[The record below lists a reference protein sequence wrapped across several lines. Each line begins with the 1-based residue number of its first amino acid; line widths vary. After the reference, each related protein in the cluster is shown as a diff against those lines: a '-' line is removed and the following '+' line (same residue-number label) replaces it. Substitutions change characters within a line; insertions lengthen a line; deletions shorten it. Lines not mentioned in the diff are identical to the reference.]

1 MADYSY
7 SFNLNLDETEEEEKV
22 TKDTGNSSFN
32 LDLPDLGKEGK
43 VTRDTGDSSSE
54 LEGPSKGGFE
64 SQFMYGDSYRKVRDY
79 MDTNFGMT
87 EKAGYTREDI
97 VDAYVTNMRR
107 FSAGQS
113 VVTISELSKLYNAGD
128 NLQKYT
134 DAYKLWDEASGVF
147 SSESGS
153 TLAEKAEGVY
163 DYARAAIVDP
173 TNLLT
178 FGFGKLAGMAAG
190 KVVTEG
196 GKKLAA
202 REIADRAI
210 EMSISTA
217 TKDAVAKGLSAEART
232 GVITKARASAV
243 DNLIKQTI
251 PEGKLYQKALQKA
264 YKAEVIGGVATETL
278 ASGGVDLLYQDAMIT
293 ANVQEEFNPVE
304 FAIATFVPAA
314 LGGAGMA
321 LAKGSTKTTRLM
333 DQQAVN
339 LALDASHQN
348 YLRYL
353 ANLKAEGLKKAS
365 AKDVSDGVKE
375 AAKEGIDK
383 WTVWLDKTWKE
394 KVASGQIISDVT
406 KDLDTKELQ
415 EIEALKY
422 FMNGE
427 RSLGV
432 NGVLSKFYDGVDEE
446 LAKKLLDDSV
456 NFTDFYTSVIKRLD
470 PAAQKEIV
478 NLFNTTIGSINPA
491 RKVKD
496 IDKVADYVA
505 NRASVGGTQLSVFSV
520 AKKDFDKIQEARFS
534 AEEWFKDLK
543 KGQALEVSS
552 PSEVRPLI
560 ERMQNSYVRMLVTHP
575 GTTFLN
581 LAGWA
586 QMSGINAVNNTLR
599 GTLYGSVGLVE
610 ALAKGSMDSATYV
623 HKAAMEFGALK
634 NQLSNLVNP
643 YATYDQ
649 TMAYLTARPKAR
661 KELFKYIAGGVE
673 VNEKEM
679 LKELGI
685 EGSEQ
690 LHTVAAD
697 KIMQTFQVLYGVR
710 AVDFLSKTQS
720 FAANIDRQVRRNY
733 GQSYKEFL
741 MRDDFYEIMKS
752 KTSDKYKTF
761 LGIEQRA
768 INDTLRETFN
778 KSYASN
784 EGLGIIAKAIEE
796 ARKPLFIGALA
807 PFGQFFNNTMALT
820 ADLSGATVLHHLYLK
835 GLTNRG
841 GDIDRDMIELV
852 GKAAIG
858 WGLLGIQMNRE
869 YENMQKGLPWYA
881 EREADGTIR
890 DYRYDFPYSAFKGYG
905 RMAAH
910 LFYDGSVPE
919 DLYTEVMDMVGFGSF
934 SRGLN
939 DSFGGVVDG
948 IKDFFQ
954 NPDSELL
961 PHVVDMLGKASSQY
975 MSGVTRALDPLN
987 QVYALT
993 KGEDYEAIDRSV
1005 GNKNWNN
1012 AIRYIDQFVD
1022 PFLEKVG
1029 PPISA
1034 TTGKEPVQQT
1044 NRIFGFREIVT
1055 ASTVE
1060 RMFSE
1065 IGRSNWKTEI
1075 RATDPMA
1082 AKLMRE
1088 TIFPILEYESAK
1100 LMQSPRWASMTLKEK
1115 ERAVSA
1121 TLAGAKTRM
1130 LESFRESYSVP
1141 DRKAAV
1147 IYDIFSSGLVKDRR
1161 DSIIKAY
1168 GVEPDELWTLD
1179 LKQLGT
1185 LLYHVKGEAKNYRAF
1200 SKKFRESDY

>member
-7 SFNLNLDETEEEEKV
+7 FSNLNLDETEEDKV
-22 TKDTGNSSFN
+22 TRDTGDYFFN
-32 LDLPDLGKEGK
+32 LDLPDLGKEDK

-64 SQFMYGDSYRKVRDY
+64 SQFMYGDNYRKVRDY
-79 MDTNFGMT
+79 MDTNLGMS
-87 EKAGYTREDI
+87 EKAGYTREEI

-173 TNLLT
+173 ANIAAP
-178 FGFGKLAGMAAG
+178 FFGKLSGMAAG
-190 KVVTEG
+190 KVVAEG

-202 REIADRAI
+202 REVADRAI
-210 EMSISTA
+210 EMSMAAAARDA
-217 TKDAVAKGLSAEART
+217 TAKGLSAEAKT
-232 GVITKARASAV
+232 SAIAKARASAV

-264 YKAEVIGGVATETL
+264 YKAEVIGGAAVETL
-278 ASGGVDLLYQDAMIT
+278 TSGGVNLLYQDAMIT

-314 LGGAGMA
+314 FTGAGMA
-321 LAKGSTKTTRLM
+321 LAKGSTKATRLL

-348 YLRYL
+348 YLRYIS
-353 ANLKAEGLKKAS
+353 NLKAEGLKRAS
-365 AKDVSDGVKE
+365 SREISEGVKQAAKDGMDNWSS
-375 AAKEGIDK
+375 
-383 WTVWLDKTWKE
+383 WLDKTWKE
-394 KVASGQIISDVT
+394 KVESGAVT
-406 KDLDTKELQ
+406 GDLTKNLDTKEIQ
-415 EIEALKY
+415 EIEALRY
-422 FMNGE
+422 FINGE

-432 NGVLSKFYDGVDEE
+432 SGVLSKFYDGVSPE
-446 LAKKLLDDSV
+446 LAESLLKNTV
-456 NFTDFYTSVIKRLD
+456 NFTDFYTSVLKKLD
-470 PAAQKEIV
+470 PAAQKEV
-478 NLFNTTIGSINPA
+478 VDLFNTTIGSINPD
-491 RKVKD
+491 RKLNDVNR
-496 IDKVADYVA
+496 IADYIA
-505 NRASVGGTQLSVFSV
+505 SRASLAGSELNVFSV
-520 AKKDFDKIQEARFS
+520 SKQDFSKVFEARFS
-534 AEEWFKDLK
+534 AEEWFNDFR
-543 KGQALEVSS
+543 KGQAPEVSS
-552 PSEVRPLI
+552 PKKAYDTISK
-560 ERMQNSYVRMLVTHP
+560 MQKSYVRMLVTHP

-581 LAGWA
+581 VAGWSM
-586 QMSGINAVNNTLR
+586 MSSINAVNNTLR

-649 TMAYLTARPKAR
+649 AMAYLAARPKAR

-690 LHTVAAD
+690 IHTLPID
-697 KIMQTFQVLYGVR
+697 KLMQTFQVLYGVR
-710 AVDFLSKTQS
+710 AADFMSKTQS
-720 FAANIDRQVRRNY
+720 FAANIDRQVRRSY
-733 GQSYKEFL
+733 GQGYKEFL
-741 MRDDFYEIMKS
+741 MRDDFYEIMTM

-778 KSYASN
+778 KSHASN
-784 EGLGIIAKAIEE
+784 EGIGVIAKAVEE
-796 ARKPLFIGALA
+796 VAKWPIVGAVA

-820 ADLSGATVLHHLYLK
+820 ADLTGASVIHHFFLHGLRNSGE
-835 GLTNRG
+835 
-841 GDIDRDMIELV
+841 DIERDMVELV
-852 GKAAIG
+852 GKMAIG
-858 WGLLGIQMNRE
+858 WGILGMQMNKE

-910 LFYDGSVPE
+910 LYYDGSVPE
-919 DLYTEVMDMVGFGSF
+919 GLFDEVMDTVGFGSF

-939 DSFGGVVDG
+939 DTFGGVISG
-948 IKDFFQ
+948 IKEYLR
-954 NPDSELL
+954 NPESEFK
-961 PHVVDMLGKASSQY
+961 PHIIDMLGKASSQY

-1065 IGRSNWKTEI
+1065 IGRPNWKTEI

-1088 TIFPILEYESAK
+1088 TIFPILEYEAAK
-1100 LMQSPRWASMTLKEK
+1100 LMQSHRWDEMTLKEK

-1121 TLAGAKTRM
+1121 TLAGAKSRM

-1147 IYDIFSSGLVKDRR
+1147 IYDIFSSGLVKERR
-1161 DSIIKAY
+1161 DNIIRAY
-1168 GVEPDELWTLD
+1168 GVDPDELWTLD

-1200 SKKFRESDY
+1200 SKEFRESDY